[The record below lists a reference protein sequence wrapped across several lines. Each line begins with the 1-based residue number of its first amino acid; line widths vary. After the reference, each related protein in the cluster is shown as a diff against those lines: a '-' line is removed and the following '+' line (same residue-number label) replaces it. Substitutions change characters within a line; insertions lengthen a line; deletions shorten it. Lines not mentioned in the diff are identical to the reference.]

1 MEAAFLNSAIRMET
15 RMRAFYALT
24 LAGVLLGPPAGAMG
38 QVVRGQV
45 VDSVTG
51 TPVVGGVVMLLAQN
65 GDEVSSTLTNEEGRF
80 LLYAPGAAPYRLRAE
95 HEGYHSSEFPEFEL
109 QAGRAL
115 SYILLLPSVTAAASP
130 PDPFDG
136 LLAGVCGTNT
146 PGVPTIAGWIRD
158 AKTRAPV
165 QEASVSA
172 SWANL
177 PDVLAQE
184 VSSIADLTGVVLAD
198 SSGFY
203 AICNAPL
210 QRKIVM
216 HAMSADGVS
225 EFHDITFGADAV
237 VAGGEAHF
245 SSSWVWRQDLEI
257 VPLDDLHTVLTGTV
271 TDATTGEPVIGA
283 EVELNGTV
291 FAAQTDSSGMFRI
304 ERLPAGAAKLVIR
317 QIGHQPLRQEI
328 SLPRSGTLDLPP
340 ELLSLGRSA
349 QMLDPL
355 TVETTAAHSP
365 LADFNRRRAR
375 GSGAFLTREEWERQ
389 GNPIRTIDI
398 LRRLRGVRIE
408 TGPDIAHQFVVSMR
422 RTTSRTTRFD
432 FGEATGLVAQEDL
445 ADIELL
451 SQSEC
456 PPLIFLD
463 RHYFGNTNTVNLNTD
478 IPFGDLLA
486 VEAYGSTGSMPMEFN
501 RRGSTCGVIA
511 FWTRHA
517 APKTVLLTDDTSGLL
532 KSTAFHFAAA
542 IGAVVAIFFGL
553 GQGINF

>member
-1 MEAAFLNSAIRMET
+1 
-15 RMRAFYALT
+15 MRLSYAWT
-24 LAGVLLGPPAGAMG
+24 LAGVLLGHPAGAMG

-51 TPVVGGVVMLLAQN
+51 TPLVGGVVMLLAQN
-65 GDEVSSTLTNEEGRF
+65 GDEVGSTLTNEEGRF

-95 HEGYHSSEFPEFEL
+95 HQGYHSSEFPEFEL
-109 QAGRAL
+109 QPDRAL
-115 SYILLLPSVTAAASP
+115 SYILLLPSVTAAASPP

-158 AKTRAPV
+158 AKTGAPV
-165 QEASVSA
+165 PEASVSA

-177 PDVLAQE
+177 PDVLARE

-245 SSSWVWRQDLEI
+245 NNSWLWRQDLEI
-257 VPLDDLHTVLTGTV
+257 VPLDDLHTVLTGIV
-271 TDATTGEPVIGA
+271 TDATTGEPVVGA

-291 FAAQTDSSGMFRI
+291 FAARTDSSGMFRI
-304 ERLPAGAAKLVIR
+304 ERLPGGTAKLVIR
-317 QIGHQPLRQEI
+317 QIGHKPLRQEI
-328 SLPRSGTLDLPP
+328 RLPRSGTLDMPP
-340 ELLSLGRSA
+340 ELLSLGRTA
-349 QMLDPL
+349 QILDPL
-355 TVETTAAHSP
+355 TVETTAAYSP
-365 LADFNRRRAR
+365 LTEFNRRRAR
-375 GSGAFLTREEWERQ
+375 GSGAFLTREEWERR
-389 GNPIRTIDI
+389 GNPVRTIDV
-398 LRRLRGVRIE
+398 LRLLRGVRILP
-408 TGPDIAHQFVVSMR
+408 GPDIAHQFIVSMR
-422 RTTSRTTRFD
+422 RATSRTVEFR
-432 FGEATGLVAQEDL
+432 EASGLLEQGAL
-445 ADIELL
+445 GNIEQL
-451 SQSEC
+451 SQTEC

-463 RHYFGNTNTVNLNTD
+463 RHYFGNVNTVNLNTD

-486 VEAYGSTGSMPMEFN
+486 VEAYGTIGSMPLEFN

-517 APKTVLLTDDTSGLL
+517 APKTVLLTDDTSSLL
-532 KSTAFHFAAA
+532 KSTAFHFAASLV
-542 IGAVVAIFFGL
+542 AVVAIFLGL

>member
-1 MEAAFLNSAIRMET
+1 
-15 RMRAFYALT
+15 MRALYALT
-24 LAGVLLGPPAGAMG
+24 LAGVLLGQPAGAMG

-51 TPVVGGVVMLLAQN
+51 TPLVGGVVMLLAQN
-65 GDEVSSTLTNEEGRF
+65 GDEAGSTLTNEEGRF
-80 LLYAPGAAPYRLRAE
+80 FLYAAVAAPYRLRVE

-109 QAGRAL
+109 QPDQAL
-115 SYILLLPSVTAAASP
+115 SYILLLPSVTTAASP
-130 PDPFDG
+130 PDPFNG

-158 AKTRAPV
+158 AKTGAPV
-165 QEASVSA
+165 REASVSA

-177 PDVLAQE
+177 PDVLARE

-210 QRKIVM
+210 QRKIVV

-257 VPLDDLHTVLTGTV
+257 VPLDDLHTVLTGIV
-271 TDATTGEPVIGA
+271 TDATTGAPVVGA

-304 ERLPAGAAKLVIR
+304 ERLPAGTARLVIR
-317 QIGHQPLRQEI
+317 QIGHKPLRQEI
-328 SLPRSGTLDLPP
+328 RLPRSGTLDLPP
-340 ELLSLGRSA
+340 ELLSLGRTA
-349 QMLDPL
+349 QMLDPV

-365 LADFNRRRAR
+365 LTDFNRRRAR
-375 GSGAFLTREEWERQ
+375 GSGAFLTREEWERR
-389 GNPIRTIDI
+389 GTPIRTVDV
-398 LRRLRGVRIE
+398 LRRLRGVRIQP
-408 TGPDIAHQFVVSMR
+408 GPDIAHQFVVSMR
-422 RTTSRTTRFD
+422 RTTSRTIGFA
-432 FGEATGLVAQEDL
+432 ESSGLLEQADL
-445 ADIELL
+445 GDVELL
-451 SQSEC
+451 SKTEC
-456 PPLIFLD
+456 PPLIFVD
-463 RHYFGNTNTVNLNTD
+463 RHYLGTANTVNLNND

-486 VEAYGSTGSMPMEFN
+486 VEAYGTTGSMPIEFN
-501 RRGSTCGVIA
+501 RRGAVCGVIA

-517 APKTVLLTDDTSGLL
+517 APKTVLLTDDTSNLL
-532 KSTAFHFAAA
+532 KSTGFHFAVAL
-542 IGAVVAIFFGL
+542 GAVVAIFLGL

>member
-1 MEAAFLNSAIRMET
+1 
-15 RMRAFYALT
+15 MRVFYALT
-24 LAGVLLGPPAGAMG
+24 LAGVLFGHPAGSLG

-51 TPVVGGVVMLLAQN
+51 TPLAGGVVMLLAQN
-65 GDEVSSTLTNEEGRF
+65 GDEVGSTLTNEEGRF
-80 LLYAPGAAPYRLRAE
+80 LLYAAGAALYRLRAE
-95 HEGYHSSEFPEFEL
+95 HNGYHTSEFPEFEL
-109 QAGRAL
+109 QPGLAL
-115 SYILLLPSVTAAASP
+115 SYILLLPSVTAATSP
-130 PDPFDG
+130 SDPFDG

-158 AKTRAPV
+158 AKTGAPV
-165 QEASVSA
+165 REASISA

-177 PDVLAQE
+177 PDVLARE

-216 HAMSADGVS
+216 HAMSAEGVS
-225 EFHDITFGADAV
+225 EFHDITFGIDAV
-237 VAGGEAHF
+237 VAGGDAHF
-245 SSSWVWRQDLEI
+245 SGSWVWRQDLEI
-257 VPLDDLHTVLTGTV
+257 VPLDELHTVLTGIV
-271 TDATTGEPVIGA
+271 TDATTGEPVAGA

-304 ERLPAGAAKLVIR
+304 ERLPAGPAKLVIR
-317 QIGHQPLRQEI
+317 QIGHTPLRQEI
-328 SLPRSGTLDLPP
+328 MLPWSGTLDVPP
-340 ELLSLGRSA
+340 ELLSLGRTA

-365 LADFNRRRAR
+365 LTEFNRRRAR
-375 GSGAFLTREEWERQ
+375 GSGAFLTREEWERR
-389 GNPIRTIDI
+389 GNPIRTIDV
-398 LRRLRGVRIE
+398 LRRLRGVRIQP
-408 TGPDIAHQFVVSMR
+408 GPDIAYQFVVSMR
-422 RTTSRTTRFD
+422 RTTARTVGFE
-432 FGEATGLVAQEDL
+432 FGEGSGLVEQAELGDVG
-445 ADIELL
+445 LL
-451 SQSEC
+451 SKTEC
-456 PPLIFLD
+456 PPLIFVD
-463 RHYFGNTNTVNLNTD
+463 RHYLGNANTVNLNND
-478 IPFGDLLA
+478 VPLGDLLA
-486 VEAYGSTGSMPMEFN
+486 VEAYGTTGSMPMEFN

-542 IGAVVAIFFGL
+542 LGAVVAIFVGL

>member
-1 MEAAFLNSAIRMET
+1 
-15 RMRAFYALT
+15 MRLSYAWT
-24 LAGVLLGPPAGAMG
+24 LAGVLLGHPAGAMG

-51 TPVVGGVVMLLAQN
+51 TPLVGGVVMLLAQN
-65 GDEVSSTLTNEEGRF
+65 GDEVGSTLTNEEGRF

-95 HEGYHSSEFPEFEL
+95 HQGYHSSEFPEFEL
-109 QAGRAL
+109 QPDRAL
-115 SYILLLPSVTAAASP
+115 SYILLLPSVTAAASPP

-158 AKTRAPV
+158 AKTGAPV
-165 QEASVSA
+165 RDASVSA
-172 SWANL
+172 SWAHL
-177 PDVLAQE
+177 PDVLARE

-237 VAGGEAHF
+237 VAGGEAYF
-245 SSSWVWRQDLEI
+245 NKSWLWRQDLEI
-257 VPLDDLHTVLTGTV
+257 VPLDDLHTVLTGIV
-271 TDATTGEPVIGA
+271 TDATTGEPVVGA

-304 ERLPAGAAKLVIR
+304 ERLPGGTAKLVIR
-317 QIGHQPLRQEI
+317 QIGHKPLRQEI
-328 SLPRSGTLDLPP
+328 RLPRSGTLDMPP
-340 ELLSLGRSA
+340 ELLSLGRTA
-349 QMLDPL
+349 QILDPL
-355 TVETTAAHSP
+355 TVETTAAYSP
-365 LADFNRRRAR
+365 LTEFNRRRAR
-375 GSGAFLTREEWERQ
+375 GSGAFLTREEWERR
-389 GNPIRTIDI
+389 GNPVRTIDV
-398 LRRLRGVRIE
+398 LRLLRGVRILP
-408 TGPDIAHQFVVSMR
+408 GPDIAHQFIVSMR
-422 RTTSRTTRFD
+422 RTTSRTVEFR
-432 FGEATGLVAQEDL
+432 EASGLLEQGAL
-445 ADIELL
+445 GNIEQL
-451 SQSEC
+451 SQTEC

-463 RHYFGNTNTVNLNTD
+463 RHYFGNVNTVNLNTD

-486 VEAYGSTGSMPMEFN
+486 VEAYGTIGSMPLEFN

-517 APKTVLLTDDTSGLL
+517 APKTVLLTDDTSSLL
-532 KSTAFHFAAA
+532 KSTAFHFAASLV
-542 IGAVVAIFFGL
+542 AVVAIFLGL

>member
-1 MEAAFLNSAIRMET
+1 
-15 RMRAFYALT
+15 MRAFYALT
-24 LAGVLLGPPAGAMG
+24 LAGVLLGHTAGAVG
-38 QVVRGQV
+38 QIVRGQV

-51 TPVVGGVVMLLAQN
+51 TPLVGGVVLLLAQN
-65 GDEVSSTLTNEEGRF
+65 GDEIGSTLANEVGRF
-80 LLYAPGAAPYRLRAE
+80 LLYAPGVASYRLRAE
-95 HEGYHSSEFPEFEL
+95 HEGYHTSEFPEFEV
-109 QAGRAL
+109 QPDRAL

-136 LLAGVCGTNT
+136 LLAGVCGTNS
-146 PGVPTIAGWIRD
+146 PGVPTIAGWIRY
-158 AKTRAPV
+158 AKTGDPV
-165 QEASVSA
+165 REASVSA
-172 SWANL
+172 SWSNL
-177 PDVLAQE
+177 PEVLARE

-216 HAMSADGVS
+216 HAMSPEGVS

-245 SSSWVWRQDLEI
+245 SNGWVWRQDLEI
-257 VPLDDLHTVLTGTV
+257 VPLDDLHTVLTGIV
-271 TDATTGEPVIGA
+271 TDGTTGEPVVGA

-304 ERLPAGAAKLVIR
+304 EQLPAGTAKLVIR
-317 QIGHQPLRQEI
+317 QIGHKPLRQEI
-328 SLPRSGTLDLPP
+328 RLPMSGTLELPP
-340 ELLSLGRSA
+340 ELLSLGQTA

-365 LADFNRRRAR
+365 LTEFNRRRAR
-375 GSGAFLTREEWERQ
+375 GSGAFLTREEWGRR

-398 LRRLRGVRIE
+398 LRLLRGVRIRP
-408 TGPDIAHQFVVSMR
+408 GPDIAHQFVVSMR
-422 RTTSRTTRFD
+422 RTTSRTIG
-432 FGEATGLVAQEDL
+432 FGEVSGLLEQAEL
-445 ADIELL
+445 GDIGLL
-451 SQSEC
+451 SKTEC
-456 PPLIFLD
+456 PPLIFVD
-463 RHYFGNTNTVNLNTD
+463 RHYLGNANTVNLNND

-486 VEAYGSTGSMPMEFN
+486 VEAYGTTGSMPIELN
-501 RRGSTCGVIA
+501 RRGSSCGVIA

-517 APKTVLLTDDTSGLL
+517 APKTVLLTDDTSSLL

-542 IGAVVAIFFGL
+542 LGAVVAIFVGL